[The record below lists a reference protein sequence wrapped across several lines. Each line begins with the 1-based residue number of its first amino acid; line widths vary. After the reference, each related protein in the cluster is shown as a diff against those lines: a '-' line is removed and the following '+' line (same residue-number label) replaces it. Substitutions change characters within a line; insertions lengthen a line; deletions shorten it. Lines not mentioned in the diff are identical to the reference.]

1 MTFSCA
7 RTTSAITRRALLA
20 VAPHVARAQKS
31 DRVVFGTNWRAQG
44 EHGGF
49 YHAVATGI
57 YRPHGLDVTLRPGGR
72 ARKQTPPAPA
82 PPPAS
87 TSTGA
92 RASSAPSTTWRAE
105 SPSSQWPPS
114 SRRI

>member
-1 MTFSCA
+1 MTLSRA

-20 VAPHVARAQKS
+20 GATALAVAPHVARAQQS

-57 YRPHGLDVTLRPGGR
+57 YRRQGLDVTIR
-72 ARKQTPPAPA
+72 Q
-82 PPPAS
+82 
-87 TSTGA
+87 
-92 RASSAPSTTWRAE
+92 SSDPVRS
-105 SPSSQWPPS
+105 
-114 SRRI
+114 